1 MAGSAFAAGFDAGF
15 GAGHGRRMALLVTSP
30 YHDGHGGVTY
40 EPGVIV
46 ELAALPGLPATLMVT
61 DVIVDSALGV
71 VARGSVMP
79 VFVRAA
85 L

>member
-1 MAGSAFAAGFDAGF
+1 
-15 GAGHGRRMALLVTSP
+15 
-30 YHDGHGGVTY
+30 
-40 EPGVIV
+40 
-46 ELAALPGLPATLMVT
+46 
-61 DVIVDSALGV
+61 VIVDSALGV